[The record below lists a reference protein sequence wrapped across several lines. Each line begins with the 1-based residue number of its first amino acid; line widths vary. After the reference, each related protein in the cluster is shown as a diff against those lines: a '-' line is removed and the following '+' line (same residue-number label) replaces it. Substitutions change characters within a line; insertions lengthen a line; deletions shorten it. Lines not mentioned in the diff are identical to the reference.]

1 MRYLPFFLSL
11 GFIMATLEP
20 AKAQYASQM
29 DAAYLATLKAV
40 ADYKINDEENLDEVE
55 ELRQDER
62 FNKKL
67 RKMLNKLDN
76 RKSKNSENK
85 RVYEILKKAGR
96 DIYNELK

>member
-1 MRYLPFFLSL
+1 MRYLPFFLIL
-11 GFIMATLEP
+11 FLVGVIVKP
-20 AKAQYASQM
+20 AQAQYASQM

-55 ELRQDER
+55 ELRQDEK

>member
-1 MRYLPFFLSL
+1 MRYLPFFLIL
-11 GFIMATLEP
+11 FLVGVIVKP
-20 AKAQYASQM
+20 AQAQYASQK

-40 ADYKINDEENLDEVE
+40 TDYKINDEENLDDVE
-55 ELRQDER
+55 ELRQDEK

>member
-1 MRYLPFFLSL
+1 MRYLPFF
-11 GFIMATLEP
+11 FIFFLEEVILKP
-20 AKAQYASQM
+20 AQAQYASQM

-55 ELRQDER
+55 ELRQDEK

>member
-1 MRYLPFFLSL
+1 MKYLPFFLSL
-11 GFIMATLEP
+11 GFIIAAVEP
-20 AKAQYASQM
+20 ARAQYSSQM

>member
-1 MRYLPFFLSL
+1 MRYLPFFLIL
-11 GFIMATLEP
+11 FLVGVIVKP
-20 AKAQYASQM
+20 AQAQYASQM

-40 ADYKINDEENLDEVE
+40 ADYKINDEENLDDVE
-55 ELRQDER
+55 ELRQDEK

>member
-1 MRYLPFFLSL
+1 MRYLPFFLIL
-11 GFIMATLEP
+11 FLVGVIVKP
-20 AKAQYASQM
+20 AQAQYASQM

-40 ADYKINDEENLDEVE
+40 TDYKINDEENLDDVE
-55 ELRQDER
+55 ELRQDEK

>member
-1 MRYLPFFLSL
+1 MRYLPIFLIL
-11 GFIMATLEP
+11 LFVCTA
-20 AKAQYASQM
+20 AKPTQAQYASQM

-40 ADYKINDEENLDEVE
+40 TDYKINDEENLDEVE
-55 ELRQDER
+55 ELRQDEK

>member
-1 MRYLPFFLSL
+1 MRYLPFFLAL
-11 GFIMATLEP
+11 FLVCVV
-20 AKAQYASQM
+20 AKPTQAQYASQM

-40 ADYKINDEENLDEVE
+40 IDYKINDEENLDEVD

-85 RVYEILKKAGR
+85 RVYEILKKAGKE
-96 DIYNELK
+96 IYNELK

>member
-1 MRYLPFFLSL
+1 MRYLPFFLIL
-11 GFIMATLEP
+11 FLVGVIVKP
-20 AKAQYASQM
+20 AQAQYASQM
-29 DAAYLATLKAV
+29 DAAYFATLKAV

-55 ELRQDER
+55 ELRQDEK

>member
-1 MRYLPFFLSL
+1 MRYLPFFLIL
-11 GFIMATLEP
+11 FFVGVIVKP
-20 AKAQYASQM
+20 AQAQYASQM

-55 ELRQDER
+55 ELRQDEK

-96 DIYNELK
+96 DIYDELK